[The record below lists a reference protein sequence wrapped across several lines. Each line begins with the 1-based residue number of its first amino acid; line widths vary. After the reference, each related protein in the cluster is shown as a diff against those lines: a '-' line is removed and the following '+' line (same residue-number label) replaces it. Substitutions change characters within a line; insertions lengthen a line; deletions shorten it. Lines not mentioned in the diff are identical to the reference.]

1 MQAPHEGS
9 SVKPKKSCPVAE
21 NGPDPAA
28 PIRAPVRIALVWPL
42 AVLLLVGCAAPTR
55 PPAAAA
61 EAAGGERVP
70 GGLVSLQ
77 DRADQA
83 YAEGRLLDAEQ
94 LYRQLLREMPQSAY
108 AWLRLG
114 NVQLRNSELEAAAR
128 SYRECLKFAQEDA
141 RCWNNLALTYVKMAN
156 LTLDQA
162 SQFITDPEQ
171 AARLDAFRRRVVDS
185 TSNEVTEGR

>member
-1 MQAPHEGS
+1 MPKSPASGS
-9 SVKPKKSCPVAE
+9 
-21 NGPDPAA
+21 
-28 PIRAPVRIALVWPL
+28 ALVLPKPGSRAWGL
-42 AVLLLVGCAAPTR
+42 RGIGLGLSMAMLLVGCAAPTR
-55 PPAAAA
+55 PPAAAS
-61 EAAGGERVP
+61 ETPGGERVP

-128 SYRECLKFAQEDA
+128 SYRECLKFMQDDA
-141 RCWNNLALTYVKMAN
+141 RCWNNLALTYIKMAN

-162 SQFITDPEQ
+162 GQFITDSEQ